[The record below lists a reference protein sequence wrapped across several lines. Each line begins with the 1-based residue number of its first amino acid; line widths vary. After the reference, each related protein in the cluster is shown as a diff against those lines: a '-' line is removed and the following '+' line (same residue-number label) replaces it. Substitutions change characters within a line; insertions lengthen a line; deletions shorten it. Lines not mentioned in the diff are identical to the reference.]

1 MVLSIIRDYEVI
13 EKKTV
18 NLPDQLVGI
27 VRCNNPKCITNNEP
41 MKTHFTIVDKNAPHP
56 ELRCRYCDKVQD
68 IDKVQLV

>member
-1 MVLSIIRDYEVI
+1 M
-13 EKKTV
+13 
-18 NLPDQLVGI
+18 
-27 VRCNNPKCITNNEP
+27 RCNNPKCITNNEP